1 MGRQSQETQ
10 DCLDIVMLQDPEWV
24 HIPLW
29 VPHSSL
35 TGFWLLGG
43 AMVRKE
49 LWIHKASQG
58 PGDEQA
64 LLLQLTTGHCEVISM
79 LPGPQPQG

>member
-1 MGRQSQETQ
+1 MTGYQAEAANFEAMLWADKSQETQ

-35 TGFWLLGG
+35 TGFWLL
-43 AMVRKE
+43 
-49 LWIHKASQG
+49 
-58 PGDEQA
+58 
-64 LLLQLTTGHCEVISM
+64 
-79 LPGPQPQG
+79 